1 MKRILPELKCKSGNK
16 YGMLLC
22 VIVIVMLCCGCASG
36 SAAQNGPMQSIDTAM
51 GTIISQTIYVEA
63 QAGDSPDGGAI
74 NRGSNSIMEDE
85 SKIMD
90 DILQII
96 TDLEQNLLSWRL
108 DTSELYTVNA
118 MSGQA
123 EGVGLSGELAEI
135 LAECMEVS
143 DASDGAFDITMGETV
158 RLWDIDAWATEKD
171 ASDYVRPGE
180 DALRDS
186 ITHSG
191 YEKLTLQENRLFLPA
206 KMQLDLGA
214 VGKGI
219 ALDWVKEYLSGQ
231 GITGAVISVGGSI
244 LTYGQKPDGSAWK
257 VGVVNPHDTSQNI
270 GYLTLEGQW
279 CVSTSG
285 DYERFVEVDGVRYHH
300 IIDPATG
307 YPADSGLSSVT
318 ILTEDG
324 LLSDA
329 LSTACFILGPEKGRD
344 LVKQFGAEALFVDKE
359 GNITMT
365 AGMEQ
370 YFN

>member
-1 MKRILPELKCKSGNK
+1 MKRF
-16 YGMLLC
+16 LC
-22 VIVIVMLCCGCASG
+22 VLICVCVLCCGCG
-36 SAAQNGPMQSIDTAM
+36 YTGNQQRMPVQSIDTAM
-51 GTIISQTIYVEA
+51 GTIISQTVYA
-63 QAGDSPDGGAI
+63 DGTDVT
-74 NRGSNSIMEDE
+74 N
-85 SKIMD
+85 
-90 DILQII
+90 DILTEI
-96 TDLEQNLLSWRL
+96 TNLEQELLSWRL
-108 DTSELYTVNA
+108 DTSEVYKLNA
-118 MSGQA
+118 AAGREPGIA
-123 EGVGLSGELAEI
+123 LSEELGEI
-135 LAECMEVS
+135 LTKCIEVS
-143 DASDGAFDITMGETV
+143 DASEGAFDITVGEVV
-158 RLWDIDAWATEKD
+158 RLWDIDSWAGEEDLSGYRIPGGEEIKTAL
-171 ASDYVRPGE
+171 AS
-180 DALRDS
+180 
-186 ITHSG
+186 TG
-191 YEKLTLQENRLFLPA
+191 YEKLVLQENHLTIS
-206 KMQLDLGA
+206 KDMQLDLGA

-219 ALDWVKEYLSGQ
+219 ALDTILEYLETQ
-231 GITGAVISVGGSI
+231 GNVTGAVISVGGSI

-285 DYERFVEVDGVRYHH
+285 DYERFVEVNGVRYHH
-300 IIDPATG
+300 IIDSATG